1 MKYQVIFILID
12 KLGENPARSCR
23 CNGEQIQLCHWEGW
37 ISYEPKSEELPG
49 IVLHL
54 RDTEK

>member
-12 KLGENPARSCR
+12 KSGENPARSRR
-23 CNGEQIQLCHWEGW
+23 CNGEQIQLCHWEGG